1 MLTAEATLFLEI
13 ENAVAGASADRRREM
28 VRQLADLFVSRSDE
42 MPPEL
47 VSIFD
52 DIIVRLASEIE
63 QHARALLSRR
73 LAPIRNAP
81 PNVVRVLAFDDA
93 IEVAGPVLT
102 QSARLDDKTL
112 VEIVQTKGQDH
123 MLAISQRGALNEI
136 VTDALVELGN
146 REVVLN
152 ALDNFGASFSNRGF
166 SVLVSRSQGD
176 DFFAELVGSRPEIP
190 SDLLVALV
198 AKASQDVR
206 SKLEAAH
213 PRAKAEVRRAVAEA
227 AGHVESHFLSMALNY
242 TAAIAT
248 VERLQRS
255 GQLNEAALARFAKSS
270 AYPETIAALAAMCGL
285 PLNFVE
291 QAMIRDR
298 SETLLVLA
306 KAAGLSWSTA
316 QDILR
321 LRAENGI
328 IPPSEIIHHL
338 ARFERLQPAT
348 AREVVLVF
356 RNRVKVKATAAA
368 MPGDAPISWDLSP
381 G

>member
-1 MLTAEATLFLEI
+1 MLRAEATLFLEV
-13 ENAVAGASADRRREM
+13 ENAIAGASADRRGEM
-28 VRQLADLFVSRSDE
+28 VRQLADLFVSRWDE

-112 VEIVQTKGQDH
+112 VEIVKTKGQDH
-123 MLAISQRGALNEI
+123 MLAISQRGVLNEI

-152 ALDNFGASFSNRGF
+152 ALDNFGASFSDRGF
-166 SVLVSRSQGD
+166 SVLVRRSQGD
-176 DFFAELVGSRPEIP
+176 DILAEFVGSRPEIP

-198 AKASQDVR
+198 AKASQAVR
-206 SKLEAAH
+206 RELEAAH

-227 AGHVESHFLSMALNY
+227 AGHVESHFLSMALDY

-255 GQLNEAALARFAKSS
+255 GQLNEAALARFAQSG
-270 AYPETIAALAAMCGL
+270 AYPETIAALAAMCSL

-291 QAMIRDR
+291 QAMVRDK
-298 SETLLVLA
+298 SETLMVLA

-321 LRAENGI
+321 LRAENGV
-328 IPPSEIIHHL
+328 IPPSEIIHRL
-338 ARFERLQPAT
+338 ARFERLQSVT
-348 AREVVLVF
+348 AREVVRVF
-356 RNRVKVKATAAA
+356 RNRLKMKATAAA
-368 MPGDAPISWDLSP
+368 VPGDAPIS
-381 G
+381 